1 MPHEEAAAQFVTD
14 ENSRLWY
21 EETRTA
27 LEMCIAG

>member
-14 ENSRLWY
+14 ENFEAWY